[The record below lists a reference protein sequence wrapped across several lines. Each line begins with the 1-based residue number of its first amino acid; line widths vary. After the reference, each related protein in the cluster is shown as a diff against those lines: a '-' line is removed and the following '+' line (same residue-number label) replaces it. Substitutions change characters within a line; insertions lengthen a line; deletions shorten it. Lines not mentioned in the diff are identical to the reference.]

1 MGYGWIRCALFH
13 WFRSEIIAC
22 VVDVEFP
29 FFFMA
34 SAAGAVSYRDLIP
47 EPVSV
52 VDKKGD
58 PFVVND
64 RTKIVYPQDYVQWKR
79 TAEFLAGYVEGMTGY
94 RLPVE
99 ECRSSESEPVI
110 SSEDN
115 VIRFQC
121 DSRMRKDGFKLSVGK
136 YGVVI
141 QAADGAGIFMLSSY
155 CGSCFFRGRNRYRRS
170 GHKRNRYKR
179 SKPLQRYRQRR

>member
-1 MGYGWIRCALFH
+1 MDGFGVPCFIGFARKSLRVWWMWSFL
-13 WFRSEIIAC
+13 S
-22 VVDVEFP
+22 
-29 FFFMA
+29 FFMA

-64 RTKIVYPQDYVQWKR
+64 RTKIVYPQDHVQWKR

-136 YGVVI
+136 
-141 QAADGAGIFMLSSY
+141 
-155 CGSCFFRGRNRYRRS
+155 
-170 GHKRNRYKR
+170 
-179 SKPLQRYRQRR
+179 

>member
-1 MGYGWIRCALFH
+1 MDGFGVPCFIGFARKSLRVWWMWSFL
-13 WFRSEIIAC
+13 S
-22 VVDVEFP
+22 
-29 FFFMA
+29 FFMA

-64 RTKIVYPQDYVQWKR
+64 RTKIVYPQDHVQWKR

-136 YGVVI
+136 YGIVI
-141 QAADGAGIFMLSSY
+141 QAAG
-155 CGSCFFRGRNRYRRS
+155 GRR
-170 GHKRNRYKR
+170 
-179 SKPLQRYRQRR
+179 

>member
-1 MGYGWIRCALFH
+1 MDGFGVPCFIGFTRKSLRVWWMWSFL
-13 WFRSEIIAC
+13 S
-22 VVDVEFP
+22 
-29 FFFMA
+29 FFMA

-64 RTKIVYPQDYVQWKR
+64 RTKIVYPQDHVQWKR

-121 DSRMRKDGFKLSVGK
+121 DSRMRKDGFKLSVE
-136 YGVVI
+136 I
-141 QAADGAGIFMLSSY
+141 
-155 CGSCFFRGRNRYRRS
+155 GRA
-170 GHKRNRYKR
+170 HV
-179 SKPLQRYRQRR
+179 